1 MLSGAVV
8 QMNIFVQLASLEA
21 NAVQPMYR
29 LLSTRFHSARSLAT
43 MGEGI

>member
-8 QMNIFVQLASLEA
+8 QMNISVQLASFEA

-29 LLSTRFHSARSLAT
+29 LLSTQFRSARPLAT